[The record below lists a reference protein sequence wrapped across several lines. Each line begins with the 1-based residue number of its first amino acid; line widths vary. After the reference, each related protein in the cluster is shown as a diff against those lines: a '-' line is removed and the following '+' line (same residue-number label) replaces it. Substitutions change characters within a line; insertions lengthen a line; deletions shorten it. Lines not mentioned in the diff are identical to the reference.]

1 MNLSTIPKEKKKY
14 IRGNNKPFNTKVLS
28 KPIMEKSSLRN
39 TFLKN
44 PTVGNKLGYTKQ
56 RNFSV
61 SLLRIVKRQYFTNL
75 NEKNN
80 IFGKLPSFFSLRK
93 IKGKITLVKNEEII
107 SDDVEVAN
115 NLNNYFFNVAKNL
128 KISEKSL
135 TESLHQSL
143 SR

>member
-1 MNLSTIPKEKKKY
+1 M
-14 IRGNNKPFNTKVLS
+14 
-28 KPIMEKSSLRN
+28 
-39 TFLKN
+39 KN

-93 IKGKITLVKNEEII
+93 IKGKITLVKNDEII